1 MQPRERVLGDEGEV
15 AEVPRTEGL
24 KVTWD
29 LEPREQ
35 AEVAEQE
42 AGLKQPARA

>member
-1 MQPRERVLGDEGEV
+1 MRPRERVLGIKVEWPQWPGPKDY
-15 AEVPRTEGL
+15 T
-24 KVTWD
+24 VTWD

-35 AEVAEQE
+35 AEEAEQN